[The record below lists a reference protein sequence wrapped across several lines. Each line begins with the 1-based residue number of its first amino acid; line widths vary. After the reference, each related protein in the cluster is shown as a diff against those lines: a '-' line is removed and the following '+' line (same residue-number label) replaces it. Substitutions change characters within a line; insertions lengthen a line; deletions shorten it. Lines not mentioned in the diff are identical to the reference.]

1 MPLLKIFK
9 NMVKKDEKG
18 PLVNEKFIQELK
30 GLSEDD
36 LNIIA
41 DSAPGM
47 SNVYIQAEKK
57 RREDEKKKTQGNQ

>member
-1 MPLLKIFK
+1 
-9 NMVKKDEKG
+9 MVKKDEKG